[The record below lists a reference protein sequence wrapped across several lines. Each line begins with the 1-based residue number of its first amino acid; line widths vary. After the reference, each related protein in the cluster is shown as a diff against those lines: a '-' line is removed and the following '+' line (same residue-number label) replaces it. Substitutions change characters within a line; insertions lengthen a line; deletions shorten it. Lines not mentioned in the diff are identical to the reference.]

1 MAEPERGLLPGEAR
15 RADFRQLAIEQL
27 EIGVLA
33 AFVQRELQLE
43 LPIEMI
49 LDHALVA
56 AGDEDE
62 MLDPGFARLVD
73 HVLDDRPVDY
83 REHLLGHRLGGGQKP
98 GAEARNREHSL
109 ANRRHG
115 KNS

>member
-1 MAEPERGLLPGEAR
+1 MPGKTHGAGVELVLCQNLLLGLLAAR
-15 RADFRQLAIEQL
+15 DKR
-27 EIGVLA
+27 GVE
-33 AFVQRELQLE
+33 FEHPV
-43 LPIEMI
+43 EMI